1 MYVYEH
7 SSPWECTHRV
17 GRVCARLPSSL
28 SDQVLDGVL
37 ALLGDCAAADSAD
50 SRDCDLDALALCDRC
65 AELEAV
71 DESVAHGVCLTL
83 AELARR
89 GLLLPARLP
98 LGAAIAPDPTRCAVL
113 CCAST

>member
-1 MYVYEH
+1 MG
-7 SSPWECTHRV
+7 RV
-17 GRVCARLPSSL
+17 GRVCGRLPASL

-37 ALLGDCAAADSAD
+37 ALLRAADAPDADVRLSAF
-50 SRDCDLDALALCDRC
+50 DALALCDRC

-71 DESVAHGVCLTL
+71 EESVAHGVCLTL

-98 LGAAIAPDPTRCAVL
+98 QGNLLLSPSPPLSSTRLTAVAPPQFWRT
-113 CCAST
+113 

>member
-1 MYVYEH
+1 M
-7 SSPWECTHRV
+7 C
-17 GRVCARLPSSL
+17 GRLPASL

-37 ALLGDCAAADSAD
+37 ALLRAPDAPDADVRLSAF
-50 SRDCDLDALALCDRC
+50 DALALCDRC

-71 DESVAHGVCLTL
+71 EESVAHGVCLTL

-98 LGAAIAPDPTRCAVL
+98 HGTLE
-113 CCAST
+113 STYKRSLSPPLYLSSTLHSPQFSRT